1 MYAEVAF
8 EDHLMDDTTLINPEL
23 PKVIGNKTHFNHL
36 EVC

>member
-8 EDHLMDDTTLINPEL
+8 EDHLMDDTTIIDPEL
-23 PKVIGNKTHFNHL
+23 TKVIRKKTHFHHL